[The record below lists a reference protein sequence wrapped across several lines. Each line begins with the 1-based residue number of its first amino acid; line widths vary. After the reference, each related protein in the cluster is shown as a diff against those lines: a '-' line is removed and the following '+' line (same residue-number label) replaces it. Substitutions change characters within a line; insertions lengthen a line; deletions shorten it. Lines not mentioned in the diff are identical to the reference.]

1 MEVLVVVI
9 CVGAFLVFGFSL
21 ALAER
26 QTRDV
31 RARWDA

>member
-9 CVGAFLVFGFSL
+9 CVAAFVVFGVSL

-26 QTRDV
+26 HTRDV